1 MTAAKAFS
9 EAPYLAAEFA
19 VLSAMQEETIRD
31 VNNRQSLQSRVTDSQ
46 RGIQK
51 IKDVDTL
58 SWLQEIPASC
68 ILELTAESIVF
79 YIRFLFS
86 YRCIWLFPPSAPL
99 QASVFAPSSLS
110 L

>member
-68 ILELTAESIVF
+68 I
-79 YIRFLFS
+79 
-86 YRCIWLFPPSAPL
+86 
-99 QASVFAPSSLS
+99 Q
-110 L
+110 

>member
-58 SWLQEIPASC
+58 SWLYKKSLLHAS
-68 ILELTAESIVF
+68 
-79 YIRFLFS
+79 
-86 YRCIWLFPPSAPL
+86 
-99 QASVFAPSSLS
+99 SSS
-110 L
+110 GFWS